1 MNPALKPLRFLG
13 SSRDDLREFP
23 AAVRHA
29 LGVELMKVQFGAM
42 PADFKPMPVVGAGA
56 YEIRVQLD
64 GAWRVIYVARF
75 ATAVYVL
82 HAFQKKTRK
91 TPRMDIELAARRY
104 HLVGA

>member
-64 GAWRVIYVARF
+64 GAWRVIYVAWF
-75 ATAVYVL
+75 AASVYVL
-82 HAFQKKTRK
+82 HVFQKKTRK
-91 TPRMDIELAARRY
+91 TPRTDIELAARRY
-104 HLVGA
+104 RLIGA